1 LNGDSAGQTH
11 PDANLDAHPAQFGR
25 GLRSGAFVALFAC
38 YSLVFIGLGQRLIVW
53 PMVTLFPRRRTSV
66 VRVWLR
72 MQAYA
77 TLAMARMVAGVR
89 LTVRGTIPPQSC
101 IVVMNHQSVLDIPLG
116 VWLIRGP
123 QVVIPTR
130 DRYRRGVP
138 GISPL
143 VRLAGF
149 PIVSQKRTITREEL
163 QGLTDA
169 ADLVA
174 RGERTLLIFPEG
186 HRTRDG
192 AIGRFMRSG
201 LRIMLA
207 RTSGP
212 VYCVVADGM
221 TSARTTTD
229 ALTGFGSAEVRVT
242 ILGPFTLEGPATP
255 EAVDAFMESL
265 RQRMV
270 DTLTAMRAEAAPAT
284 IDAAAP
290 ATTR

>member
-1 LNGDSAGQTH
+1 LNGDSPGQTH
-11 PDANLDAHPAQFGR
+11 QPAKLDAHPAQVGR

-38 YSLVFIGLGQRLIVW
+38 YSIFFIGLGQRLIVW
-53 PMVTLFPRRRTSV
+53 PIVTLFPRRRTAV

-72 MQAYA
+72 MQAFA
-77 TLAMARMVAGVR
+77 TLAMARLVAGVR
-89 LTVRGTIPPQSC
+89 LTVRGTIPPRSC

-116 VWLIRGP
+116 VSLIRGP

-149 PIVSQKRTITREEL
+149 PIVSQKRSISRDEL
-163 QGLTDA
+163 QGLSDA

-221 TSARTTTD
+221 TEARTTAD
-229 ALTGFGSAEVRVT
+229 ALTGFARAEVRVT

-255 EAVDAFMESL
+255 DAVDTFMESV

-270 DTLTAMRAEAAPAT
+270 DTLAAMRAEPGNPR

-290 ATTR
+290 AAAR

>member
-1 LNGDSAGQTH
+1 M
-11 PDANLDAHPAQFGR
+11 
-25 GLRSGAFVALFAC
+25 
-38 YSLVFIGLGQRLIVW
+38 I
-53 PMVTLFPRRRTSV
+53 
-66 VRVWLR
+66 RVWLR
-72 MQAYA
+72 MQAHA
-77 TLAMARMVAGVR
+77 TLALARIVAGVR
-89 LTVRGTIPPQSC
+89 LTVRGTIPPRSC

-149 PIVSQKRTITREEL
+149 PVVSQKRTITREEL

-201 LRIMLA
+201 LRIMLG
-207 RTSGP
+207 RTNGP

-221 TSARTTTD
+221 TSARTTSD
-229 ALTGFGSAEVRVT
+229 AVTGFGGVKVRVT
-242 ILGPFTLEGPATP
+242 ILGPFTFDGPSTP
-255 EAVDAFMESL
+255 EAIDAFMESI

-270 DTLTAMRAEAAPAT
+270 DTLAAMRADAANAPIDAVAPA
-284 IDAAAP
+284 AA
-290 ATTR
+290 R